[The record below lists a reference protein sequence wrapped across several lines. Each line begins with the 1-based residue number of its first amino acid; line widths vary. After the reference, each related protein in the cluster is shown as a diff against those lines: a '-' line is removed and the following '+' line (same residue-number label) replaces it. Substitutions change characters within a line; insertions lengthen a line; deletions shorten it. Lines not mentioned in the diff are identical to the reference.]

1 MGRSE
6 RRPLPRHP
14 LLRRTLHKMTES
26 QLRSTVESVV
36 GKTPVID
43 LHTHIYPPAFGPL
56 SLWGI
61 DEFVTY
67 HYLIAEVMRY
77 APVTPQQYWAMSKTE
92 QADLIW
98 KYVFVENT
106 PISEA
111 ARGVVCVLNAFGL
124 DAGAK
129 DLTEARKFFAARKNN
144 VDAHIDDV
152 FRLAGVTRVVMT
164 NDVFNPNEAKIWN
177 DGVAADPRFSAAL
190 RMDPLINNW
199 TAARATIE
207 AAGGDTDE
215 TLTQT
220 SIASARKFLDNWIA
234 KMKPLYM
241 AVSMPYDFIFP
252 DDTVRTEVI
261 REVVIPT
268 ARAHNL
274 PFALMIGVRRQI
286 NPLLGDAGDGVGKA
300 DVAAVVNLCRDYP
313 DVRFLITMLS
323 RENQHELCV
332 TARKFANLMP
342 FGCWWF
348 LNNPSI
354 IDEMTSQR
362 IELLGSSFIPQHSDA
377 RILEQV
383 IYKWIHSRR
392 IIANVLTRNYSS
404 LAADGYP
411 VTEAAI
417 QRDVTR
423 MFSANFEAVVSA
435 AAGQGA

>member
-1 MGRSE
+1 M
-6 RRPLPRHP
+6 
-14 LLRRTLHKMTES
+14 
-26 QLRSTVESVV
+26 VEKVV
-36 GKTPVID
+36 AETPIID
-43 LHTHIYPPAFGPL
+43 IHTHIYPPAFGPL

-67 HYLIAEVMRY
+67 HYLIAEVMRF
-77 APVTPQQYWAMSKTE
+77 APITPEQYWAKSKTE

-98 KYVFVENT
+98 KTLFVDNT

-124 DAGAK
+124 PTRAK
-129 DLTEARKFFAARKNN
+129 DLSEARKFFAARRSRI
-144 VDAHIDDV
+144 DDHIDDV
-152 FRLAGVTRVVMT
+152 FRLAGITRVVMT
-164 NDVFNPNEAKIWN
+164 NDPFNHNEANVWR
-177 DGVAADPRFSAAL
+177 GEFAGDPRFSAAL

-199 TAARATIE
+199 TGARPTIE
-207 AAGGDTDE
+207 AAGHKTDDT
-215 TLTQT
+215 LSQV
-220 SIASARKFLDNWIA
+220 SVASARAFLDEWIER
-234 KMKPLYM
+234 MQPLYM
-241 AVSMPYDFIFP
+241 AVSMPFDFTFP
-252 DDTVRTEVI
+252 DDTIRTRVL

-274 PFALMIGVRRQI
+274 PFALMIGVRKQI
-286 NPLLGDAGDGVGKA
+286 NPLLGDAGDGVGRA
-300 DVAAVVNLCRDYP
+300 DVAAVLNLCHDYP
-313 DVRFLITMLS
+313 DVRFLVTMLS

-332 TARKFANLMP
+332 TARKFANLTP

-362 IELLGSSFIPQHSDA
+362 IELLGSSVIPQHSDA

-392 IIANVLTRNYSS
+392 VISNVLVRNYAS
-404 LAADGYP
+404 LMEDGYAL
-411 VTEAAI
+411 TEADV

-423 MFSANFEAVVSA
+423 MFSMNFESITAPAGA
-435 AAGQGA
+435 AQHAMPQA